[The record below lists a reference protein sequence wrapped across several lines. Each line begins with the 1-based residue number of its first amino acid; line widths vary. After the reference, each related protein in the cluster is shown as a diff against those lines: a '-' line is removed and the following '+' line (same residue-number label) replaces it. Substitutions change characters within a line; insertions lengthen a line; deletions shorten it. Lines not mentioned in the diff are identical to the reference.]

1 MTHQLALG
9 RYAAVL
15 FVTSVLCYGSTAGG
29 SLTSTDA
36 LATFELSRNL
46 VEAGSVALTTNPS
59 GSERNRGVDGRYYA
73 KQGIA
78 HAVYSIPFYL
88 VGRLA
93 ERVVGTRLNQ
103 PDMIPKAAVALGSIV
118 AAAGCVALTF
128 LFAWRLTQ
136 SWLASLFG
144 ALALGFG
151 TLLWPYSKFG
161 FNAPLAAFCLVSA
174 TYAAWVGTRLD
185 RPRMLVLAGG
195 LLGTGWLVRHEF
207 VLAVIPITV
216 WCALEAG
223 ADRRKLGRWL
233 GLLAPGVLAGGG
245 VWATYNWIRFG
256 SLLDVGYSPTY
267 GADGIY
273 GLLLSPGG
281 SLFLYSPVLLA
292 GVAALTRLWRS
303 DRHLIALLGGQI
315 AVLFCFYASL
325 DDWVGG
331 RSYGP
336 RYLVPTIPLFCVALG
351 WWFHR
356 CGARGRALLVGLTL
370 VSVLVQVPGILVDYS
385 KPNAHDRAAAPVTH
399 TDRQYSWR
407 GSYLV
412 SNLRTTWRAVPQ
424 NMRYVLGGDSP
435 PLVTQAS
442 AEQGQSISEQLAF
455 SLDVWWLYLFYLGVL
470 TASVAVGLG
479 LAPLGVALLLSRRL
493 RLGVQV

>member
-1 MTHQLALG
+1 MTNQLALG
-9 RYAAVL
+9 RYAAIL
-15 FVTSVLCYGSTAGG
+15 FVISVLCYGSTAGG

-73 KQGIA
+73 QQGIA

-118 AAAGCVALTF
+118 AAAGCVVLTF

-195 LLGTGWLVRHEF
+195 LLGAGWLVRHEF
-207 VLAVIPITV
+207 LLAVIPV
-216 WCALEAG
+216 VFWLVLESNG
-223 ADRRKLGRWL
+223 DRQKLTRWIRL
-233 GLLAPGVLAGGG
+233 VAPGIVTGGV
-245 VWATYNWIRFG
+245 VWATYNWVRFG
-256 SLLDVGYSPTY
+256 NVIDVGHDPGY
-267 GADGIY
+267 GVTGFY

-292 GVAALTRLWRS
+292 GVAALVRLWQT
-303 DRHLIALLGGQI
+303 DRHLASLLGGQVG
-315 AVLFCFYASL
+315 VLFCYYASL
-325 DDWVGG
+325 DDWIGG

-336 RYLVPTIPLFCVALG
+336 RYLVPILPLCCVAIA
-351 WWFHR
+351 WWFQL
-356 CGARGRALLVGLTL
+356 CGARGRKLLVGLT
-370 VSVLVQVPGILVDYS
+370 VASVLVQLPGILVDYS

-412 SNLRTTWRAVPQ
+412 SNLRITWRAVPQ
-424 NMRYVLGGDSP
+424 NTRYLLGGDSP

-442 AEQGQSISEQLAF
+442 AEQGPSISEQLAF

-479 LAPLGVALLLSRRL
+479 LAPLGVALLLLRRL